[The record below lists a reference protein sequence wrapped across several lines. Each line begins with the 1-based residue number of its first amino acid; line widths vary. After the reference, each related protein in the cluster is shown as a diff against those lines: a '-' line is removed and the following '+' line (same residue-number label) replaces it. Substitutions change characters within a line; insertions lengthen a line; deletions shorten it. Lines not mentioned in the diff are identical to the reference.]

1 MFSIL
6 LVRILFILLQDF
18 MKKILTLLLL
28 TILTFSTTFA
38 YTQNELTAKTNA
50 YKTVIKQKIGGK
62 LAKISET
69 KLRKILLLV
78 DKLVLKYKNKKNI
91 TDKKRLQKIAILMA
105 LKDIVNERLDDEFDD
120 INSILNTVG
129 KNYGPIFIVS
139 DKRCGAKCDTTELIK
154 QLRQIWGLKDANI
167 VELDFSTTQAK
178 NLLKTSSITKLPAAI
193 FPDNKVE
200 GLNKYLQ
207 PTTSKS
213 YFLELGSTFNPYL
226 KLSAKGF
233 KILDKNNLSIIIQ
246 NSYIKGNTNARIL
259 WLEYSDMECP
269 FCAKLHNSW
278 TPKDLEKKYWTKLA
292 YSLQHFPLW
301 FHKNALPAAQY
312 LECVGKLKWKNAFYS
327 LEEKLFAANKSDEE
341 FIITTAVWELW
352 VDNAKLVKCV
362 EDNEFLAK
370 IKAQQTRWTKL
381 FWVTGTPWNVLINTI
396 TWEYSVISGAYP
408 TSSFVEVIDK
418 LLK

>member
-1 MFSIL
+1 
-6 LVRILFILLQDF
+6 
-18 MKKILTLLLL
+18 MKKILTLLVL
-28 TILTFSTTFA
+28 TLLTFSSTFA
-38 YTQNELTAKTNA
+38 YTQVQLTAKTNA
-50 YKTVIKQKIGGK
+50 YKTVIKQKIGWK
-62 LAKISET
+62 LAKISEN
-69 KLRKILLLV
+69 KLRRILVLV
-78 DKLVLKYKNKKNI
+78 DTLIIKYENKKNI
-91 TDKKRLQKIAILMA
+91 TDAKKLQKIAILIA
-105 LKDIVNERLDDEFDD
+105 FKEIVSEKLENEFDD
-120 INSILNTVG
+120 ISNILNQVN

-139 DKRCGAKCDTTELIK
+139 DKRCGVKCDTTELIQK
-154 QLRQIWGLKDANI
+154 LKEIPSLNDANI
-167 VELDFSTTQAK
+167 VVLDFSSAQAK

-193 FPDNKVE
+193 FPDNNIE
-200 GLNKYLQ
+200 ALNKYLQ
-207 PTTSKS
+207 STTNKR

-233 KILDKNNLSIIIQ
+233 KILDKTNLATIKR
-246 NSYIKGNTNARIL
+246 NSYIKGNTNAKIL

-278 TPKDLEKKYWTKLA
+278 TPKDLEKKYGTQLA

-301 FHKNALPAAQY
+301 FHKNALPAAEY

-341 FIITTAVWELW
+341 FIIETAVWELW

-362 EDNEFLAK
+362 EDDTFLAK
-370 IKAQQTRWTKL
+370 IQAQQARWTKL
-381 FWVTGTPWNVLINTI
+381 FWVTGTPWNVLINTT

-408 TSSFVEVIDK
+408 TNSFVEIIDK

>member
-1 MFSIL
+1 
-6 LVRILFILLQDF
+6 
-18 MKKILTLLLL
+18 MKKILTLLVL
-28 TILTFSTTFA
+28 TLLTFSSTFA
-38 YTQNELTAKTNA
+38 YTQVQLTAKTNA
-50 YKTVIKQKIGGK
+50 YKTVIKQKIGWK
-62 LAKISET
+62 LAKISEN
-69 KLRKILLLV
+69 KLRRILVLV
-78 DKLVLKYKNKKNI
+78 DTLIIKYENKKTI
-91 TDKKRLQKIAILMA
+91 TDAKKLKKIAILMA
-105 LKDIVNERLDDEFDD
+105 FKEIVSEKLENEFDD
-120 INSILNTVG
+120 ISNILNQVN

-139 DKRCGAKCDTTELIK
+139 DKRCGAKCDTTELIQK
-154 QLRQIWGLKDANI
+154 LKEIPSLNDANI
-167 VELDFSTTQAK
+167 VVLDFSSAQAK

-193 FPDNKVE
+193 FPDNNIE
-200 GLNKYLQ
+200 ALNKYLQ
-207 PTTSKS
+207 STTNKR

-233 KILDKNNLSIIIQ
+233 KILDKTNLATIKR
-246 NSYIKGNTNARIL
+246 NSYIKGNTNAKIL

-278 TPKDLEKKYWTKLA
+278 TPKELEKKYGTQLA

-301 FHKNALPAAQY
+301 FHKNALPAAEY

-341 FIITTAVWELW
+341 FIIETAVWELW

-362 EDNEFLAK
+362 EDDTFLAK
-370 IKAQQTRWTKL
+370 IQAQQARWTKL
-381 FWVTGTPWNVLINTI
+381 FWVTGTPWNVLINTT

-408 TSSFVEVIDK
+408 TNSFVEIIDK